1 VTGRGG
7 GAKLELAMAYYCHK
21 CRNEVEFVVK
31 VGIKVGRA
39 DTCAHCA
46 ADLHACKNCR
56 FYDPARHNHCRIP
69 EADFIRDREAA
80 NFCPHFDILDRNTPP
95 EADDSVQKA
104 RAKLDHVFSKL
115 K

>member
-1 VTGRGG
+1 V
-7 GAKLELAMAYYCHK
+7 AHYCWK
-21 CRNEVEFVVK
+21 CRNQLEFIVK

-39 DTCAHCA
+39 DTCPHCA

-56 FYDPARHNHCRIP
+56 FYDPTRHNHCRIP

-80 NFCPHFDILDRNTPP
+80 NFCAHFEILDRNAPP
-95 EADDSVQKA
+95 ELDDSVQKA
-104 RAKLDHVFSKL
+104 RSKLDNLFKNL